1 MDEITRSL
9 RHEGLDP
16 QPAFL
21 SGCGLLIGQQ
31 VELYPYQLIY
41 RVDGGHLILCS
52 FSRVPDSR
60 PQLSSWVRLWGIFR
74 RVLHRLP
81 WLKSVRMLV
90 ITEVIDRRL
99 AAQRRRLESL
109 MYKLGAVAVINDG
122 DKWLEIQAV
131 KLLYQRER
139 RR

>member
-1 MDEITRSL
+1 MDEISRLL
-9 RHEGLDP
+9 RHEGLHP

-21 SGCGLLIGQQ
+21 AGCGLLIGQQ
-31 VELYPYQLIY
+31 IELYPYQLIY

-90 ITEVIDRRL
+90 ITEVIDSRL
-99 AAQRRRLESL
+99 AAQRRRLERL
-109 MYKLGAVAVINDG
+109 LYKMGAEVVLKDG
-122 DKWLEIQAV
+122 DSWLEIPVA
-131 KLLYQRER
+131 KLLHR
-139 RR
+139 RGPQ